1 MDVLKRTG
9 VEPTIRMFNSILKCF
24 IDLNKL
30 EDANKLWI
38 RMHWEECSLDK
49 EAFTVMM
56 KTCTKTGQFVE
67 IEIVYRADNVILRIL
82 KSLQ

>member
-24 IDLNKL
+24 IDQNQL

-38 RMHWEECSLDK
+38 RMHWEDCPLDK
-49 EAFTVMM
+49 EAFTVML
-56 KTCTKTGQFVE
+56 KTCTKTGQFTE
-67 IEIVYRADNVILRIL
+67 IEIVHTVDNMILRML
-82 KSLQ
+82 ESLQ